1 MPDSASETRSRESG
15 AARSLDRVTT
25 TPATPA
31 TPATPTT
38 AAAAP
43 PERMSALDWFVL
55 AVPGL
60 VWGTSFYFIAEG
72 LKAFPAALITPMRVG
87 FGALTLGLF
96 PSARRAKID
105 RRDLP
110 QVVLLGVI
118 WMAVP
123 LSIFPFAEERV
134 SSSVTG
140 MLNGA
145 TPLFIAVVAALMA
158 RRLPPRQQIVGVCV
172 GFCGVVLIA
181 VASGT
186 GGHNSWAGIGL
197 IFVALVFYGFS
208 LNIAVPLQQ
217 QYGGLPVLWRAQMVA
232 FVLVVPFAIPSLGD
246 VEFAWAPFLAMV
258 ALGVFGTALAFV
270 VMASNAG
277 RLGSTRAAVSV
288 YIVPVV
294 SLLLGALVRHETVAV
309 LAIVGCAIAI
319 LGAYLTNR
327 SRS

>member
-1 MPDSASETRSRESG
+1 MPR
-15 AARSLDRVTT
+15 RSLDSVT
-25 TPATPA
+25 
-31 TPATPTT
+31 TT
-38 AAAAP
+38 AAATTHTQP
-43 PERMSALDWFVL
+43 KMSVADWALL
-55 AVPGL
+55 ALPGL

-72 LKAFPAALITPMRVG
+72 LEAFPAAVITPLRVG

-96 PSARRAKID
+96 PAARKANIERAD
-105 RRDLP
+105 MRRIL
-110 QVVLLGVI
+110 LLGLI
-118 WMAVP
+118 WMAIP

-145 TPLFIAVVAALMA
+145 TPLFIAVVAAFMA
-158 RRLPPRQQIVGVCV
+158 RRLPPRQQIIGVAV
-172 GFCGVVLIA
+172 GFSGVVLIA
-181 VASGT
+181 VASGS
-186 GGHNSWAGIGL
+186 GGDNSWFGIGL

-208 LNIAVPLQQ
+208 LNLAVPLQQ
-217 QYGGLPVLWRAQMVA
+217 KYGGLPVLWRAQMIA
-232 FVLVVPFAIPSLGD
+232 FAMVTPFAIPSVGD
-246 VEFAWAPFLAMV
+246 IEFAWGPFLAMV

-277 RLGSTRAAVSV
+277 RLGSTRASVSV

-327 SRS
+327 SRT